1 MLITPQQKYRLK
13 KRMSIIL
20 FSRPVHSG
28 KTTELA
34 QWIGQQKNIHGI
46 LMPDMNGSRKIL
58 DIRTK
63 EIFDIEC
70 ADPANTREE
79 LITVGKF
86 HFYTAVF
93 AKANLILINALAKQ
107 PGWLIIDEAG
117 RLELDG
123 KGFYD
128 AIKKITG
135 AYNNKEIKG
144 NLLITVR
151 EELCKAVIDFFTLKD
166 CRIIQRME
174 DTRE

>member
-1 MLITPQQKYRLK
+1 
-13 KRMSIIL
+13 MSIIL

-34 QWIGQQKNIHGI
+34 QWVGQQKNIHGI

-58 DIRTK
+58 NIRTK

-70 ADPANTREE
+70 TDPANTKKE

-86 HFYTAVF
+86 HFYTTAF
-93 AKANLILINALAKQ
+93 TRASLILIDAMSQQ
-107 PGWLIIDEAG
+107 PGWLIIDEVG
-117 RLELDG
+117 KLELDG

-135 AYNNKEIKG
+135 SYNNKEIKS

-151 EELCKAVIDFFTLKD
+151 EELCREVINFFTLKE
-166 CRIIQRME
+166 CRIVHRLE
-174 DTRE
+174 DISE